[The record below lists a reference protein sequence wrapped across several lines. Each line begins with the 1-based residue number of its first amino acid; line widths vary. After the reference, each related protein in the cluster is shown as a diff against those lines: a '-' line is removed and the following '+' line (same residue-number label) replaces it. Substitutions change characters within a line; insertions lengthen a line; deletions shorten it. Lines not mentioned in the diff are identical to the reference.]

1 MKRISGKHW
10 DHEVKATLVDAALS
24 GGAIV
29 GMDDNLEVVVIDV
42 RLWES
47 LEARVPSL
55 IDVIREMRAIATK
68 G

>member
-1 MKRISGKHW
+1 MKRIRGEHW
-10 DHEVKATLVDAALS
+10 DHEIKATLVDAALS

-29 GMDDNLEVVVIDV
+29 SMDDNLEVVVIDV

-47 LEARVPSL
+47 LEARLPSL
-55 IDVIREMRAIATK
+55 IDVIREMRAVTK